1 MSSPYRML
9 SPVPVRGD
17 TASARP
23 RDPEAVA
30 VYVLLAVLG
39 VARLAAALALG
50 ETFGAECTVAIAMV
64 VAAAWGTFSR

>member
-1 MSSPYRML
+1 MSHPYRAAA
-9 SPVPVRGD
+9 VPAPPAH
-17 TASARP
+17 ASP

-39 VARLAAALALG
+39 IARLTAALALG
-50 ETFGAECTVAIAMV
+50 EDFGAECTVAIAMV